1 MLRST
6 LRSTESP
13 RVLRR
18 VLALLALDEGETV
31 SHVAALMEVTRQ
43 TVINWRESWIRSPG
57 RKRAIEEA
65 PRVGRPR
72 EWTEERQAMLE
83 ALLERSPEQFGY
95 RARSWTSR
103 LLSNHLGE
111 WGGWKPSDRSIRLEL
126 KQLGYVYKRPRYILN
141 PDPELSKKNA

>member
-6 LRSTESP
+6 LRSTDSP
-13 RVLRR
+13 RVLRK

-43 TVINWRESWIRSPG
+43 TVINWRETWNRHPG
-57 RKRAIEEA
+57 HKRAIQEEE
-65 PRVGRPR
+65 RSGRPR

-83 ALLERSPEQFGY
+83 ALIERSPEQFGY

-103 LLSNHLGE
+103 LLRNHLGE
-111 WGGWKPSDRSIRLEL
+111 WDGWRPSDRSIRLEL
-126 KQLGYVYKRPRYILN
+126 KQLGYVYKRPRYVLN
-141 PDPELSKKNA
+141 PDPEFAKKNA